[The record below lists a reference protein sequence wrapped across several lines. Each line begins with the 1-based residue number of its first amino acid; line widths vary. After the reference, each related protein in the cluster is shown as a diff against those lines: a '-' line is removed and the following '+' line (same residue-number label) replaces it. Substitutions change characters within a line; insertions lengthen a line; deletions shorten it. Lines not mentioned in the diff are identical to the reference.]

1 MKKSD
6 VRKMN
11 YIIDKNNDDEK
22 EIYLKELSTSIHNYM
37 KEGVKNSQL
46 SELIELEEVFQYQYK
61 QRFNIT
67 KIVDSICKFGEKIG
81 KYIEGSNMFLE
92 LNSVLSVEQ
101 NRDTE
106 IKKFTEQFEQFVQAN
121 LYEQIEKTIKD
132 AAYLSHINML
142 YELYEQEEALRREE
156 KEYEQ
161 RLEEFARM
169 PDILKELYGKKRIEI
184 NELQKKVEISEEEL
198 VELLESNLK
207 YFNIRPKAEEIQVSL
222 SPKGKKY
229 YVYIEDSQER
239 YSKSALNQLIY
250 KNCEN
255 IMESIERSRKAG
267 IEFKLHLDEISP
279 ENARSIEFKYHKII
293 QKLIE
298 ENEGVYTASE
308 YIMEN
313 KKEYR
318 HGRNE
323 KTRIEIPNTWE
334 IY

>member
-1 MKKSD
+1 MNFTNK
-6 VRKMN
+6 RK
-11 YIIDKNNDDEK
+11 
-22 EIYLKELSTSIHNYM
+22 HC
-37 KEGVKNSQL
+37 
-46 SELIELEEVFQYQYK
+46 EE
-61 QRFNIT
+61 R
-67 KIVDSICKFGEKIG
+67 
-81 KYIEGSNMFLE
+81 
-92 LNSVLSVEQ
+92 
-101 NRDTE
+101 
-106 IKKFTEQFEQFVQAN
+106 
-121 LYEQIEKTIKD
+121 
-132 AAYLSHINML
+132 
-142 YELYEQEEALRREE
+142 